1 VNECLHQRQP
11 IDRIT
16 EKEGGKETHASAEA
30 QAPPEAPPEPEP
42 DGEKKQER
50 GIPGDMLLREAEVI
64 AQNLKESGTR
74 R

>member
-1 VNECLHQRQP
+1 MRSRMTRTVRSVN
-11 IDRIT
+11 T
-16 EKEGGKETHASAEA
+16 EEEIAEEAPAAAEA

-42 DGEKKQER
+42 SGEKEQQR

-64 AQNLKESGTR
+64 AQNLKEGGTR

>member
-1 VNECLHQRQP
+1 MTSTVSSVTTDE
-11 IDRIT
+11 
-16 EKEGGKETHASAEA
+16 EAAEETHAAAET

-42 DGEKKQER
+42 GGEKKQER